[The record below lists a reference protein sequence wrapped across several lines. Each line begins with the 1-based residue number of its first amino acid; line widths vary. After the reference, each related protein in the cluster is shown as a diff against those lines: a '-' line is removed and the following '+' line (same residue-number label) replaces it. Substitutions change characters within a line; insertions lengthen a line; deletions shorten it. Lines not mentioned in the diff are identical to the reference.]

1 MRYKIS
7 RHAREEMERRNIST
21 EIVESVLRQ
30 PEQIIDAPEAKKV
43 YQSRI
48 ESQEGKTSLVRV
60 FVAEGGDIPVVIP
73 VYRTSRIEK
82 YWRKV

>member
-1 MRYKIS
+1 
-7 RHAREEMERRNIST
+7 MERRNIST

-30 PEQIIDAPEAKKV
+30 SEKIIDAPEAKKV

-48 ESQEGKTSLVRV
+48 EFQEGKTFLVRV
-60 FVAEGGDIPVVIP
+60 FVAEGGDIPVVIT
-73 VYRTSRIEK
+73 VYRTSRFEK

>member
-30 PEQIIDAPEAKKV
+30 SEKIIDAPEAKKV

-48 ESQEGKTSLVRV
+48 EFQEGKTFLVRV
-60 FVAEGGDIPVVIP
+60 FVAEGGDIPVVIT